1 MDQAFDV
8 VVRQRRQITLPA
20 DIYEKLGLDVGDRLE
35 LRLEGDTVIARAKK
49 TIALNAL
56 EEIRRSFAE
65 SGMTEEELQQAG
77 RTIRSQIIRE
87 RYGRQA

>member
-20 DIYEKLGLDVGDRLE
+20 DLFEKLGLDVGDRLE

-49 TIALNAL
+49 TIALDAL
-56 EEIRRSFAE
+56 KEIRRSFAE
-65 SGMTEEELQQAG
+65 SGISEEEIQEAG
-77 RTIRSQIIRE
+77 HAARSQIVRE
-87 RYGRQA
+87 RYGRKA